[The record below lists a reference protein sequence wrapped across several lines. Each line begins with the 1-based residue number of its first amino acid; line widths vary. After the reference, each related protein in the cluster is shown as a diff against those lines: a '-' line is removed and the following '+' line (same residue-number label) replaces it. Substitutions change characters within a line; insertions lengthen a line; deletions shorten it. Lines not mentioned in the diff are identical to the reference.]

1 MNELALFNYGEYPVR
16 TVLMNGEV
24 WFVAKDVC
32 DVLEIKNPSDAVAD
46 FDNDEKGLAKIY
58 TPGGE
63 QNMTVISEPGVY
75 GLVFRS
81 SKPEAK
87 AFSRWVKH
95 EVLPKIHHTGSYS
108 VRQDFTLAPVDP
120 IQVAKAVFEAAKIK
134 DNQLA
139 LALDKVAIHY
149 TGQSM
154 LALAGITLVAP
165 TTNQLLNPT
174 QIGKHFGVSARKV
187 NQVLLDIGY
196 QVKTDAGYEPTELG
210 EPYAV
215 MLDVNKPHSDGT
227 PIRQLKW
234 NSDLL
239 DEINYLF

>member
-1 MNELALFNYGEYPVR
+1 MLGLSNPTVAIEALDEDKRSKFFLGRQGEANIV
-16 TVLMNGEV
+16 N
-24 WFVAKDVC
+24 
-32 DVLEIKNPSDAVAD
+32 
-46 FDNDEKGLAKIY
+46 
-58 TPGGE
+58 
-63 QNMTVISEPGVY
+63 EPGLY
-75 GLVFRS
+75 GLIFCS
-81 SKPEAK
+81 NKPEAK

-95 EVLPKIHHTGSYS
+95 EVLPKIHHTGSYITND
-108 VRQDFTLAPVDP
+108 RNAGIPQGTM
-120 IQVAKAVFEAAKIK
+120 EAAKLILEAANIK

-139 LALDKVAIHY
+139 LALDKVGKHY

-154 LALAGITLVAP
+154 LALAGITLIAP
-165 TTNQLLNPT
+165 VQCQMLNPT

-187 NQVLLDIGY
+187 NQVLLDSGY

-234 NSDLL
+234 NSDIIN
-239 DEINYLF
+239 EINYLF

>member
-1 MNELALFNYGEYPVR
+1 M
-16 TVLMNGEV
+16 
-24 WFVAKDVC
+24 
-32 DVLEIKNPSDAVAD
+32 
-46 FDNDEKGLAKIY
+46 
-58 TPGGE
+58 
-63 QNMTVISEPGVY
+63 
-75 GLVFRS
+75 
-81 SKPEAK
+81 
-87 AFSRWVKH
+87 
-95 EVLPKIHHTGSYS
+95 
-108 VRQDFTLAPVDP
+108 RQDFTLAPVDP
-120 IQVAKAVFEAAKIK
+120 IQVAKAVFEAANIK

-139 LALDKVAIHY
+139 LALDKVGKHY

-154 LALAGITLVAP
+154 LALAGITLIAP
-165 TTNQLLNPT
+165 VQCQMLNPT

-187 NQVLLDIGY
+187 NQVLLDSGY

-215 MLDVNKPHSDGT
+215 MLDVNKPRSDGT